1 MLKALINSKIKRKVL
16 SLFFLNLKKSFY
28 ARQIQRLLQEDY
40 KSVQRELK
48 LLAEYRI
55 LVCKSEGNLIL
66 YKLNENCPI
75 YTELKAIIYKTEG
88 FFNILLKKLKNLHGL
103 DFAFIYGSVADGNE
117 RADSDIDLMII
128 GDADY
133 DELIGAVLKTEDKI
147 DRKINL
153 AFYSKKDFIASVKSR
168 KFFFTN
174 VYKGKKIFLTGGENE
189 FNRLGK

>member
-1 MLKALINSKIKRKVL
+1 MLKVLIGSKVKRKIL
-16 SLFFLNLKKSFY
+16 SLFFLNLKKKFY
-28 ARQIQRLLQEDY
+28 ARQIQRLLGEDY

-88 FFNILLKKLKNLHGL
+88 FFNILLKKLKNLRGL
-103 DFAFIYGSVADGNE
+103 NFAFIYGSVADGNE
-117 RADSDIDLMII
+117 RSDSDIDLMVI
-128 GDADY
+128 GNANY

-147 DRKINL
+147 NRKINL
-153 AFYSKKDFIASVKSR
+153 AFYSKKDFAANIKSR

-174 VYKGKKIFLTGGENE
+174 IHKCKKTFLIGGENE
-189 FNRLGK
+189 FNQIGK